1 MVNYNFCVNGS
12 DFHWVIGSTCILSCI
27 FSVYIIQLDAVFFPE
42 LSSTPFLIH
51 ATSGGGF
58 PEAVQATVTGDPW
71 MKYFPPRERYISGAS
86 GR

>member
-1 MVNYNFCVNGS
+1 MEVT
-12 DFHWVIGSTCILSCI
+12 STELLARHVYCPASVLFILSN
-27 FSVYIIQLDAVFFPE
+27 FKDAAFFPE

-58 PEAVQATVTGDPW
+58 PEAVQATVTGHPW
-71 MKYFPPRERYISGAS
+71 MKYFPPREWYISGAS